1 MSDDVFSKSVDELR
15 ALLVSLRSESL
26 KLRIQKTSG
35 QLQKT
40 SMINGNRRQIAR
52 VLTALRKNR

>member
-52 VLTALRKNR
+52 VLTALGKNR

>member
-1 MSDDVFSKSVDELR
+1 MFSKSVDELR

-52 VLTALRKNR
+52 VLTALGKNR

>member
-15 ALLVSLRSESL
+15 GLLVGLRSDSL

-40 SMINGNRRQIAR
+40 SIIKRNRRQIAR
-52 VLTALRKNR
+52 VLTALGKNR

>member
-40 SMINGNRRQIAR
+40 SMINGNRREIAR
-52 VLTALRKNR
+52 VLTALGKNR

>member
-1 MSDDVFSKSVDELR
+1 MSDDVFLKSVDELR
-15 ALLVSLRSESL
+15 ALLVSLRGESL

-52 VLTALRKNR
+52 VLTALGKNR